1 MKQSEILQLNQ
12 TIAVLDG
19 KGSTRL
25 KWAVYRTSDKLEA
38 AAKELMKF
46 IEELKPE
53 KLKKLQ
59 KEQAEILQKCK
70 TKDEQK
76 TAMLNWSKAGE
87 LQAELQKFIESKKY
101 QDFMNSDNEE
111 FKPYPITLE
120 KADIEGIEFNNQAFW
135 VLEKIANGLEKV
147 ME

>member
-1 MKQSEILQLNQ
+1 MKQAEILQLNQ
-12 TIAVLDG
+12 TIAVIDG

-38 AAKELMKF
+38 IAEQVMKF

-59 KEQAEILQKCK
+59 KEQSEILQKCK
-70 TKDEQK
+70 TKEEQQ
-76 TAMLNWSKAGE
+76 TAMLNWSKSEQHKKE
-87 LQAELQKFIESKKY
+87 LLAFINSDKY
-101 QDFMNSDNEE
+101 KNFLESDNEE

-120 KADIEGIEFNNQAFW
+120 KEDLEGIELNNQVFW
-135 VLEKIANGLEKV
+135 VLEKISTGLEKV